1 MGATNE
7 TSTPPTAGAPV
18 SARGVVA
25 GAGERALVR
34 RVVGWLARYGTL
46 AALAIMILTFSAL
59 APGSFPTL
67 SNLVNIVNQA
77 SLTAIISVGLTVPLI
92 VGEFDL
98 SIGYLASL
106 AGVFVTGFMVNQ
118 HLPILVAILAVLAV
132 GALVGLVNGLLVTK
146 AGVNAVIATLGIGTV
161 LIGLNYG
168 YSAGIP
174 VAVGVP
180 DAFLRIAFGSILG
193 IPNDIIIMAVVVA
206 ILWVLLNRTDAG
218 QRIQAVGGNTEA
230 ARLSGIRVD
239 RVKIAAF
246 MIASVCAALTGI
258 LLASLIGS
266 GSTTAGDG
274 YLLDAFAAV
283 FLGSVT
289 LRDGEFHI
297 LGTLVG
303 VLIIGVA
310 YNGLAIFGAPTFDQY
325 VVKGGILVVAVAL
338 STVARRFARS

>member
-1 MGATNE
+1 MSAANK
-7 TSTPPTAGAPV
+7 TSTPPPTGAPMPAHRV
-18 SARGVVA
+18 AAVDEHAR
-25 GAGERALVR
+25 VR
-34 RVVGWLARYGTL
+34 QVVGWLARYGTL
-46 AALAIMILTFSAL
+46 AALAAMILAFSAL

-67 SNLVNIVNQA
+67 SNFVNIVNQA

-118 HLPILVAILAVLAV
+118 HFPILIAILAVLAV

-146 AGVNAVIATLGIGTV
+146 AGVNAVIATLGTGTV

-206 ILWVLLNRTDAG
+206 VLWVLLNRTDAG

-310 YNGLAIFGAPTFDQY
+310 YNGLAIFGAPTFGQY
-325 VVKGGILVVAVAL
+325 VVKGSILVIAVAL
-338 STVARRFARS
+338 STVARRFARGS

>member
-1 MGATNE
+1 MNAMNE
-7 TSTPPTAGAPV
+7 TTTPQATETPAPLHPAV
-18 SARGVVA
+18 TTRRAR
-25 GAGERALVR
+25 VR
-34 RVVGWLARYGTL
+34 RIVGWLARYGTL
-46 AALAIMILTFSAL
+46 VALAMMIAIFSVL
-59 APGSFPTL
+59 APGDFPTL
-67 SNLVNIVNQA
+67 SNLVNVVNQA
-77 SLTAIISVGLTVPLI
+77 SLTAIISVGLTVPMI

-118 HLPILVAILAVLAV
+118 HLPIIVAILAVLIV

-146 AGVNAVIATLGIGTV
+146 AGVNAVIATLGVGTV

-174 VAVGVP
+174 VAAGVP
-180 DAFLRIAFGSILG
+180 DAFLRIAFGSFLG

-218 QRIQAVGGNTEA
+218 QRIQAVGGNPEA
-230 ARLSGIRVD
+230 ARLSGIRVH

-325 VVKGGILVVAVAL
+325 VVKGLILIAAVAL
-338 STVARRFARS
+338 STVARRFARG